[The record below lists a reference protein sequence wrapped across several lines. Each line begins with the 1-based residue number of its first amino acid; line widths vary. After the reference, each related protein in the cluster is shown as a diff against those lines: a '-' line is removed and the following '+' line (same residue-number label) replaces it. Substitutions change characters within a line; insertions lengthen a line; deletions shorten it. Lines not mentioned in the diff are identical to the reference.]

1 VVCAPLVPDALPLLR
16 PERVGQAFGHGITL
30 ITLNPLG
37 KVGWRDRFSQ
47 DENGWPSSSD
57 VRRAAY
63 EDNWRCYAWLHGYR
77 LVIERDD
84 QLARWRFPAP
94 TAANETASADSL
106 QRPAPYSPF
115 WVKVELLERELPRAQ
130 WVVYLDSDALFLS
143 LPERIERVLGRVA
156 RANTDLVVAA
166 NKAGEDAAT
175 TLAHTLC
182 ACVFAV
188 RSSPGG
194 WWFVRRWF
202 ALREHD
208 NLWGDQGA
216 FHHAVLEMHLRH
228 DAARRA
234 GAHAPPWHS
243 PSYDGIVS
251 PCLHAH
257 WSQCDAALDIGCISR
272 TMRALDARPRADEL
286 TAWPVAWSTELVTN
300 LGINLASGSW
310 ERRKAQVAKHVTR
323 GGQERP
329 VLVAHSKTGLKYPL
343 LSIYHASKLERLAR
357 LCPAQLAL
365 LNASSF
371 VRAALLGTAD
381 GRAPS
386 EWRLWRALGGRFS
399 APLSFLRDL

>member
-1 VVCAPLVPDALPLLR
+1 LVNS
-16 PERVGQAFGHGITL
+16 ERLGQYFGQRITL

-37 KVGWRDRFSQ
+37 EVGWHGKDSQ
-47 DENGWPSSSD
+47 DVRGWPRSAD
-57 VRRAAY
+57 VRRTAY
-63 EDNWRCYAWLHGYR
+63 ENNWRCYAWLHGYR

-84 QLARWRFPAP
+84 QAARWQFPPSASNA
-94 TAANETASADSL
+94 TVSADPL
-106 QRPAPYSPF
+106 QQPPLYSPF
-115 WVKVELLERELPRAQ
+115 WVKVELLERELPGAQ
-130 WVVYLDSDALFLS
+130 WVVYLDSDAIFIA
-143 LPERIERVLGRVA
+143 LPERIEHVLGRVA
-156 RANTDLVVAA
+156 GPSTDLVVAA
-166 NKAGEDAAT
+166 NYFGEDAAT

-188 RSSPGG
+188 RNSPGG

-234 GAHAPPWHS
+234 GEHAPPWHS

-257 WSQCDAALDIGCISR
+257 WSQCNAARDIPCIAGV
-272 TMRALDARPRADEL
+272 MRALASHPTADEL
-286 TAWPVAWSTELVTN
+286 TSWPVAWSTELVTN
-300 LGINLASGSW
+300 LGMNLANDPWGYK
-310 ERRKAQVAKHVTR
+310 KAQVAKHVTR

-329 VLVAHSKTGLKYPL
+329 VLIAHSKTGLQYPL
-343 LSIYHASKLERLAR
+343 LSMYHVTTLERIAR
-357 LCPAQLAL
+357 LCPSQITL

-371 VRAALLGTAD
+371 VRETLLGAVY
-381 GRAPS
+381 GKEPGK
-386 EWRLWRALGGRFS
+386 WRLWRALGGKLR